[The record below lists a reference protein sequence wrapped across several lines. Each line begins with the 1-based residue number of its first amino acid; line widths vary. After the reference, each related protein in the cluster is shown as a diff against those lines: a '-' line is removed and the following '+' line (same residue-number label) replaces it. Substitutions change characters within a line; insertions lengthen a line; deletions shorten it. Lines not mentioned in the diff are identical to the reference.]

1 VIKTPEI
8 MAFDVYGT
16 LVDPLAL
23 DVVLAGYVSVDLA
36 AAAALL
42 WRTKQIEYAFRR
54 TAMGAYADFTVCTR
68 QALRFTFTA
77 LGLSP
82 TPEIES
88 TLLDAYASLPPFP
101 DAVAALMDL
110 RVVGIP
116 LVAFSNGTDAA
127 VRTVLAHAGILPL
140 LDDVI
145 SVDPVRAFKPAPVVY
160 RHLATSRGCAPSDV
174 MLVSSNGW
182 DAIGALN
189 AGLRAIWI
197 QRDPNAVFDP
207 WGFEPEAILAD
218 LTSLSARFALNR

>member
-1 VIKTPEI
+1 MIKTPKLI
-8 MAFDVYGT
+8 AFDVYGT
-16 LVDPLAL
+16 LVDPLTL
-23 DVVLAGYVSVDLA
+23 EVVLAGYVGIDRA

-68 QALRFTFTA
+68 QALHFTFTT

-101 DAVAALMDL
+101 EAVAALVDL

-127 VRTVLAHAGILPL
+127 VRTVLAHAGVLPL

-145 SVDPVRAFKPAPVVY
+145 SVDAVRAFKPAPAVY
-160 RHLATSRGCAPSDV
+160 RHLATTRGCAPSDV

-182 DAIGALN
+182 DVIGALN

-207 WGFEPEAILAD
+207 WELEPEAVLTD
-218 LTSLSARFALNR
+218 LTTLSARFTLDR